1 MKKIELLIVDDN
13 ANFTD
18 RMKLLLA
25 EVEQLGHISVAA
37 NYDEARTLLAMDNP
51 EIVLLDINL
60 PGRNGIDLL
69 RLIRQNNKACEV
81 IMISNH
87 SDNYYKQ
94 QCRELGARYFL
105 DKSSDFSQV
114 PGLVRQYCT
123 GIS

>member
-18 RMKLLLA
+18 RMKVLLK
-25 EVEQLGHISVAA
+25 EVDHISHISVAA

-60 PGRNGIDLL
+60 PGRNGIELL
-69 RLIRQNNKACEV
+69 RLIRQYNKACEV

-87 SDNYYKQ
+87 TDSYYKQ
-94 QCRELGARYFL
+94 QCKDLGARYFL
-105 DKSSDFSQV
+105 DKSNEFSMV
-114 PGLVRQYCT
+114 PGLVRKFCT
-123 GIS
+123 GTA